1 MLSETYLGKP
11 LRGAPL
17 CKKHF
22 QEHVLGQTSKSNSP
36 TRIQPRRLAKDKHLL
51 TKTDTKKRYVDEDL
65 LNSITKRRKTDSPVS
80 QNRKLNS
87 FANLLERQ
95 VSQIA
100 ELAAEKGPHNCSF
113 GPAPWECH
121 MCASH
126 FTEFVVE
133 KLAIVK
139 PVAPVANMATVGK
152 VLQLNSRMDF
162 GEGEMITFQWEGLSY
177 VIDACRTPM
186 FMIL

>member
-1 MLSETYLGKP
+1 MLSKNYQGNP

-17 CKKHF
+17 CKRHF
-22 QEHVLGQTSKSNSP
+22 QEHVFGQTSKSNSP
-36 TRIQPRRLAKDKHLL
+36 TRVQPRRLAKDKHLL
-51 TKTDTKKRYVDEDL
+51 TKRDTKKRYSDEEL
-65 LNSITKRRKTDSPVS
+65 FSSITKRRKTDSPVS
-80 QNRKLNS
+80 QNRKWNS
-87 FANLLERQ
+87 FTSSLERQ

-100 ELAAEKGPHNCSF
+100 LQASEKGPHNCSL
-113 GPAPWECH
+113 GPVPLECH
-121 MCASH
+121 MCVSH
-126 FTEFVVE
+126 FAEFMVE
-133 KLAIVK
+133 RLAIVK

-152 VLQLNSRMDF
+152 VLKLNSRMDF